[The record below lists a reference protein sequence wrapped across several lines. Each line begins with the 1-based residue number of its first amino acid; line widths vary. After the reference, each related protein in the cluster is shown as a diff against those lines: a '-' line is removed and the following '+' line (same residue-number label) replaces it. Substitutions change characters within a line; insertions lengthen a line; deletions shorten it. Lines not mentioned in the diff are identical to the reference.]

1 MGSRTAQQGRGL
13 SVRQLTFIFFG
24 SVGVCA
30 IFFALGYM
38 MGANRRAA
46 VATPAVEQ
54 VLPSGPAPP
63 PVDSP
68 LQAPGPEGSNSSSQG
83 SAAVIEQN
91 LKEASQ
97 TQPPAR
103 APAPLTAAPN
113 TPQAADAAA
122 NSVAPRAPAA
132 ATPDSVS
139 PMQRGIMVQVA
150 ALRTKQD
157 ARSLLKILQSRG
169 YPAVIVT
176 PEQAHAG
183 DSLYRVQVGP
193 FKSRAEAVKTL
204 HKLGNQG
211 FRPFIRE

>member
-1 MGSRTAQQGRGL
+1 MGSRIAQQGRGL

-24 SVGVCA
+24 AVGVCA

-46 VATPAVEQ
+46 VAGPAVEQ
-54 VLPSGPAPP
+54 VLPSSPP

-68 LQAPGPEGSNSSSQG
+68 LRSSGSQGTSARSQG

-97 TQPPAR
+97 TQAAASSP
-103 APAPLTAAPN
+103 AAPN
-113 TPQAADAAA
+113 APQGMDAAA
-122 NSVAPRAPAA
+122 KSSASRASAV
-132 ATPDSVS
+132 ATPASAN
-139 PMQRGIMVQVA
+139 PMQRGFMVQVA
-150 ALRTKQD
+150 ALRTEQD
-157 ARSLLKILQSRG
+157 ARSLLKVLQSRG
-169 YPAVIVT
+169 YTAVIVT

-193 FKSRAEAVKTL
+193 FKGRGAAVKTL
-204 HKLGNQG
+204 HKLGSQG